1 MITIISPPCI
11 LIDEG
16 GTKITHNVTGKFGV
30 AQGHGEDQ
38 EMDLPLQSLFV
49 TDDKCTTKL

>member
-1 MITIISPPCI
+1 MVQ
-11 LIDEG
+11 D
-16 GTKITHNVTGKFGV
+16 
-30 AQGHGEDQ
+30 HGEDQ

>member
-1 MITIISPPCI
+1 M
-11 LIDEG
+11 
-16 GTKITHNVTGKFGV
+16 THNVTGKFGV